1 MHWTILKSLMFEYW
15 CIEFFNLPPISTYN
29 KYTHS
34 FPGQICGRD
43 LVLSCTVTDIPNKH
57 ETYLLQHSQFS
68 IFKSFQCSNMS
79 SYICFGIILKKN
91 VENFVGQIF
100 VFYDSRLI
108 PYHAV
113 KFYGAKLGLSNG
125 LYIPPPSSHIYDP

>member
-1 MHWTILKSLMFEYW
+1 MFEYW
-15 CIEFFNLPPISTYN
+15 CIEFFNLPPISMWSRYTY
-29 KYTHS
+29 S
-34 FPGQICGRD
+34 FLGQIGGGD
-43 LVLSCTVTDIPNKH
+43 LDLSCTVTDIPNKH
-57 ETYLLQHSQFS
+57 QTYLLQHSQFS

-79 SYICFGIILKKN
+79 FYICFGIIEKKN

-125 LYIPPPSSHIYDP
+125 PHIPPPSSYLWSIKITF

>member
-1 MHWTILKSLMFEYW
+1 MFKYVILYLFWDYFE
-15 CIEFFNLPPISTYN
+15 
-29 KYTHS
+29 
-34 FPGQICGRD
+34 
-43 LVLSCTVTDIPNKH
+43 
-57 ETYLLQHSQFS
+57 
-68 IFKSFQCSNMS
+68 
-79 SYICFGIILKKN
+79 KN

-125 LYIPPPSSHIYDP
+125 PYIPPPSSHIYDP